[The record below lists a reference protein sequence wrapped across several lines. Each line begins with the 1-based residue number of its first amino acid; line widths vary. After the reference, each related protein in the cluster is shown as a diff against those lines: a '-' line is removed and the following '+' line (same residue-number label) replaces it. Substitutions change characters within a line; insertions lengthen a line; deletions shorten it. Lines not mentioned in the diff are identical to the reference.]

1 MTKEEED
8 SKGEVV
14 SKGEKKKISVLK
26 KKTKS
31 LSRILGGMQ
40 QELDVL
46 TAIADTSFRKR
57 GAKMSQ

>member
-26 KKTKS
+26 KNQEFIPY
-31 LSRILGGMQ
+31 SRG
-40 QELDVL
+40 DAAR
-46 TAIADTSFRKR
+46 T
-57 GAKMSQ
+57 